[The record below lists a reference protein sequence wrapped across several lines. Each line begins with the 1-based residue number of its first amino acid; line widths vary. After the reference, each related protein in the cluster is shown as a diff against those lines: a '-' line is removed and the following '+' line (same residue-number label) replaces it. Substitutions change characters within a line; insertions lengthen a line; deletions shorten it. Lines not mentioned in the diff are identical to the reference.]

1 MAYPKHINLIR
12 KVLEEHKAE
21 EIQIINVKERSPFFT
36 YYVIATCLNE
46 RQLNALSD
54 EVEEKLEENGF
65 DVKKKDGKPTSGW
78 MIIDAGDTLVHL
90 FTNSKRLEVGLEDL
104 LKKEETKKA

>member
-1 MAYPKHINLIR
+1 MAYPKHINLI
-12 KVLEEHKAE
+12 KNVLEEHKAE

-54 EVEEKLEENGF
+54 EPKSYGNAFYVEKDEIKKSLGYERE
-65 DVKKKDGKPTSGW
+65 DDLKVEVVKKAF
-78 MIIDAGDTLVHL
+78 IYRHL
-90 FTNSKRLEVGLEDL
+90 
-104 LKKEETKKA
+104 